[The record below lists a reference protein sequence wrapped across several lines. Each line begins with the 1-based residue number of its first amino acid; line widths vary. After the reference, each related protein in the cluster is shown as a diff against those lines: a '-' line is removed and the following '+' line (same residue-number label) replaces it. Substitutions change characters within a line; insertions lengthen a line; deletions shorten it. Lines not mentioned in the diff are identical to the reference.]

1 MAKPKI
7 ELLNKS
13 KKPEKIS
20 FFISDVPIEYINSL
34 RRYIIKEVPVM
45 AIEDVEIM
53 KNSSI
58 IYNEILAHRLGLIV
72 LSTDLK
78 TYNIKEG
85 CKCKGE
91 GCARCEVKMSLKE
104 KEPGYVYAS
113 QIKSKDPKIKPV
125 FGKTPIAKL
134 KKGQKIE
141 LVATA
146 VLGKGK
152 EHSKWNP
159 GLVYYNQMV
168 SIDIK
173 NRDKISK
180 EQSEYM
186 AKHFPEVFKIKNSK
200 IELVKKEWNDSIL
213 YHDFADDPNIEI
225 KRLDKYMFTV
235 EPFGQLKIIEM
246 LEKALDIFDSN
257 LDEFEKKISK

>member
-13 KKPEKIS
+13 KKPEKMS
-20 FFISDVPIEYINSL
+20 FLISDVPIEYINSL
-34 RRYIIKEVPVM
+34 RRYIMKEVPVM
-45 AIEDVEIM
+45 AIEDVEIIN
-53 KNSSI
+53 NSSI
-58 IYNEILAHRLGLIV
+58 IYNEVLAHRLGLVV

-78 TYNIKEG
+78 TYNMKNE
-85 CKCKGE
+85 CKCKGK
-91 GCARCEVKMSLKE
+91 GCAGCEVKMSLKE

-125 FGKTPIAKL
+125 YGKTPIAKL

-173 NRDKISK
+173 NKDKISK
-180 EQSEYM
+180 EKAEYM
-186 AKHFPEVFKIKNSK
+186 VKHFPEVFSLKNNK
-200 IELVKKEWNDSIL
+200 IELLKKEWNDSIL
-213 YHDFADDPNIEI
+213 YCDFANDPNIEI
-225 KRLDKYMFTV
+225 KRLDKYVFTV
-235 EPFGQLKIIEM
+235 EPFGQLKAGEM
-246 LEKALDIFDSN
+246 IEKALDIFDSH
-257 LDEFEKKISK
+257 LDEFEKKINK